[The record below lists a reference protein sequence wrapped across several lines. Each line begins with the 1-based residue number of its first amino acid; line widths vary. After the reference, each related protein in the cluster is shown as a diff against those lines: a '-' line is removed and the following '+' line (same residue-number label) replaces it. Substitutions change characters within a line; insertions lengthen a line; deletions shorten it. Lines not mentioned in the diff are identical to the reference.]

1 MRTSPFTSK
10 AISYVWLE
18 NFYEKPLHNQWFWL
32 WLTKTTVSIHIQ
44 NVSGTAGIA
53 SGGSR
58 EKEGNRMK
66 CKDGNERESKKEIGT
81 DREKCVSHDEKYEND
96 LWNDLNSVIL
106 KFLKGN

>member
-32 WLTKTTVSIHIQ
+32 WLTKTTVNKHIQ

-53 SGGSR
+53 IASGGKR
-58 EKEGNRMK
+58 EKVE
-66 CKDGNERESKKEIGT
+66 ERERKPRGKRESRGK
-81 DREKCVSHDEKYEND
+81 REKAEERERK
-96 LWNDLNSVIL
+96 
-106 KFLKGN
+106 KGTE